1 MIPRVVYSMAEK
13 GLHRASPEA
22 NLLLLLGFLAAVL
35 AAPGIMAKLGALALV
50 FILAALSGERLRAF
64 LWSTRFVLIFAAFLF
79 VAQAISIRAG
89 ETLFSIGVTITDQG
103 LLFGAQMAL
112 RFLVILSSSML
123 FVMVTDPDRF
133 AHSLIRLGIPYRYG
147 FILVLALRFVPFF
160 RQELKTVREAQ
171 QVRGVS
177 PSIRNFSS
185 LRRTIRYTFLP
196 VLVSGL
202 TRVDSIAISMKGR
215 CFGLHPK
222 RTISQE
228 SHWGRMDWIVVGLFL
243 LLIGSTIIARRYAW
257 L

>member
-1 MIPRVVYSMAEK
+1 MIPRITYSKGAK

-35 AAPGIMAKLGALALV
+35 ATPGMIVKLEALALV
-50 FILAALSGERLRAF
+50 FILALLSGERLRAF
-64 LWSTRFVLIFAAFLF
+64 LRSTRFVLIFAAFLF
-79 VAQAISIRAG
+79 VAQAISIREG
-89 ETLFSIGVTITDQG
+89 QTLFSMGIPITDQG
-103 LLFGAQMAL
+103 LLLGGQMAL

-133 AHSLIRLGIPYRYG
+133 AYALIRLGIPYRYG

-177 PSIRNFSS
+177 PSIRSFSS
-185 LRRTIRYTFLP
+185 LRRAIRYTFLP

-222 RTISQE
+222 RTISQQ
-228 SHWGRMDWIVVGLFL
+228 SHWGMVDWAVVGLVL
-243 LLIGSTIIARRYAW
+243 LLIGMTIVARRYAW

>member
-1 MIPRVVYSMAEK
+1 MIPRVSYSMGEK

-22 NLLLLLGFLAAVL
+22 NLLLLLGFLTAVL
-35 AAPGIMAKLGALALV
+35 ATPGVMVKLGTLALV

-64 LWSTRFVLIFAAFLF
+64 LRSTRFVLIFAAFLF
-79 VAQAISIRAG
+79 VAQVISIREG
-89 ETLFSIGVTITDQG
+89 ETLFSIGLTITDQG

-147 FILVLALRFVPFF
+147 FILVLALRFLPFF

-177 PSIRNFSS
+177 PSIRNFSG
-185 LRRTIRYTFLP
+185 LRKAIHYTFLP

-215 CFGLHPK
+215 CFGLHPR
-222 RTISQE
+222 RTTSQE
-228 SHWGRMDWIVVGLFL
+228 SHWGRIDWIVAGLFL
-243 LLIGSTIIARRYAW
+243 LLVGIAIVARRYTW

>member
-1 MIPRVVYSMAEK
+1 MIPRVSYSMGVK

-22 NLLLLLGFLAAVL
+22 NLLLLLGFLTAVL
-35 AAPGIMAKLGALALV
+35 ATAGVMVKLGTLALV
-50 FILAALSGERLRAF
+50 FILAALSGERLRA
-64 LWSTRFVLIFAAFLF
+64 LLRSTRFVLIFAAFLF
-79 VAQAISIRAG
+79 VAQAISIREG
-89 ETLFSIGVTITDQG
+89 ETLFSIGLTITDQG

-147 FILVLALRFVPFF
+147 FILVLALRFLPFF

-177 PSIRNFSS
+177 PSIRNFSG
-185 LRRTIRYTFLP
+185 LRKAIHYTFLP

-215 CFGLHPK
+215 CFGLHPR
-222 RTISQE
+222 RTTSQE

-243 LLIGSTIIARRYAW
+243 LLIGITIVARRYTW

>member
-1 MIPRVVYSMAEK
+1 MIPRVSYSMGEK

-22 NLLLLLGFLAAVL
+22 NLLLLLGFLVAVL
-35 AAPGIMAKLGALALV
+35 ACPGILVKLGALALV
-50 FILAALSGERLRAF
+50 FILATLSGERLRAF
-64 LWSTRFVLIFAAFLF
+64 LRRIRFVLIFAAFLF
-79 VAQAISIRAG
+79 VAQVISIREG
-89 ETLFSIGVTITDQG
+89 ETLFSIGVAITDQG

-177 PSIRNFSS
+177 PSVRNFSS
-185 LRRTIRYTFLP
+185 LRRAIRYTFLP

-222 RTISQE
+222 RTVSQE
-228 SHWGRMDWIVVGLFL
+228 SHWGRMDWIVVGLLL
-243 LLIGSTIIARRYAW
+243 LLIGSTVIARRHTW

>member
-1 MIPRVVYSMAEK
+1 MISHISYSAGTR

-22 NLLLLLGFLAAVL
+22 NLALLFGFLFAVL
-35 AAPGIMAKLGALALV
+35 AAPGVLIKLGALVLV
-50 FILAALSGERLRAF
+50 FTLATLSGENLFLR
-64 LWSTRFVLIFAAFLF
+64 STRFVFIFAAFLF
-79 VAQAISIRAG
+79 VAQAVSIHDG
-89 ETLFSIGVTITDQG
+89 ETLFSLGIDITDRG

-133 AHSLIRLGIPYRYG
+133 AHALIRLGIPYRYG

-171 QVRGVS
+171 RVRGLS
-177 PSIRNFSS
+177 PSIRSFSS
-185 LRRTIRYTFLP
+185 LRRALRYTFLP

-215 CFGLHPK
+215 CFGLHPR
-222 RTISQE
+222 RTTAQE
-228 SHWGRMDWIVVGLFL
+228 SRWGSFDWAVIVLCL
-243 LLIGSTIIARRYAW
+243 LLIGVTIVARRYAW

>member
-1 MIPRVVYSMAEK
+1 MIPRVSYSMGEK

-22 NLLLLLGFLAAVL
+22 NLLLLLGFLTAVL
-35 AAPGIMAKLGALALV
+35 ATPGVMVKLGTLALV

-64 LWSTRFVLIFAAFLF
+64 LRSTRFVLIFAAFLF
-79 VAQAISIRAG
+79 VAQAISIREG
-89 ETLFSIGVTITDQG
+89 ETLFSIGLTITDQG

-147 FILVLALRFVPFF
+147 FILVLALRFLPFF

-177 PSIRNFSS
+177 PSIRNFSG
-185 LRRTIRYTFLP
+185 LRKAIHYTFLP

-215 CFGLHPK
+215 CFGLHPR
-222 RTISQE
+222 RTTSQE
-228 SHWGRMDWIVVGLFL
+228 SHWGRMDWIVAGLFL
-243 LLIGSTIIARRYAW
+243 LLIVITIVARRYTW
-257 L
+257 P

>member
-1 MIPRVVYSMAEK
+1 
-13 GLHRASPEA
+13 
-22 NLLLLLGFLAAVL
+22 
-35 AAPGIMAKLGALALV
+35 
-50 FILAALSGERLRAF
+50 
-64 LWSTRFVLIFAAFLF
+64 RFVLIFAAFLF
-79 VAQAISIRAG
+79 VAQALSIREG
-89 ETLFSIGVTITDQG
+89 ETLFSIGLTITDQG

-177 PSIRNFSS
+177 PSIRNFSG
-185 LRRTIRYTFLP
+185 LRKAIHYTFLP

-215 CFGLHPK
+215 CFGLHPR
-222 RTISQE
+222 RTTSQE
-228 SHWGRMDWIVVGLFL
+228 RHWGRMDWIVVGLFL
-243 LLIGSTIIARRYAW
+243 LLIGITIVARRYTW

>member
-1 MIPRVVYSMAEK
+1 MIPRVSYSMGEK

-22 NLLLLLGFLAAVL
+22 NLLLLLGFLTAVL
-35 AAPGIMAKLGALALV
+35 ATPGVMVKLGTLALV

-64 LWSTRFVLIFAAFLF
+64 LRSTRFVLIFAAFLF
-79 VAQAISIRAG
+79 VAQAISIREG
-89 ETLFSIGVTITDQG
+89 ETLFSIGLTITDQG

-147 FILVLALRFVPFF
+147 FILVLALRFLPFF

-177 PSIRNFSS
+177 PSIRNFSG
-185 LRRTIRYTFLP
+185 LRKAIHYTFLP

-215 CFGLHPK
+215 CFGLHPR
-222 RTISQE
+222 RTTSQE
-228 SHWGRMDWIVVGLFL
+228 SHWGRIDWIVAGLFL
-243 LLIGSTIIARRYAW
+243 LLVGIAIVARSYTW
-257 L
+257 P

>member
-1 MIPRVVYSMAEK
+1 MIPRVSYSMGEK

-22 NLLLLLGFLAAVL
+22 NLLLLLGFLVAVL
-35 AAPGIMAKLGALALV
+35 ACPGILVKLGVLALV
-50 FILAALSGERLRAF
+50 FILATLSGERLRAF
-64 LWSTRFVLIFAAFLF
+64 LRRIRFVLIFAAFLF
-79 VAQAISIRAG
+79 VAQAISIREG
-89 ETLFSIGVTITDQG
+89 ETLFSIGVAITDQG

-177 PSIRNFSS
+177 PSVRNFSS
-185 LRRTIRYTFLP
+185 LRRAIRYTFLP

-222 RTISQE
+222 RTVSQE
-228 SHWGRMDWIVVGLFL
+228 SHWGRMDWIVVGLLL
-243 LLIGSTIIARRYAW
+243 LLIGSTVIARRHTW